1 MTARAHR
8 KRLLGVDIDD
18 VVSMSLRVHG
28 VGGAAEPAIKLA
40 AIWRSGLPIGHRGE
54 MRERRLVVADAMHD
68 REMAVLVET
77 LEPRHG
83 RLKAEMLIDLAQAFL
98 PDADARPGA
107 VVGVIAIGHDRV
119 EAVVA
124 AGQFDHHQDA
134 TVLRRL
140 RGGRL

>member
-1 MTARAHR
+1 
-8 KRLLGVDIDD
+8 
-18 VVSMSLRVHG
+18 
-28 VGGAAEPAIKLA
+28 
-40 AIWRSGLPIGHRGE
+40 

-68 REMAVLVET
+68 REMAVLVEA

-98 PDADARPGA
+98 PDADAGPRA
-107 VVGVIAIGHDRV
+107 VVGVIAIGHDRI

-134 TVLRRL
+134 TVLCRL
-140 RGGRL
+140 RGGRLRPERRALEIARRTQDETAEAGAQEIAAGDATKAG